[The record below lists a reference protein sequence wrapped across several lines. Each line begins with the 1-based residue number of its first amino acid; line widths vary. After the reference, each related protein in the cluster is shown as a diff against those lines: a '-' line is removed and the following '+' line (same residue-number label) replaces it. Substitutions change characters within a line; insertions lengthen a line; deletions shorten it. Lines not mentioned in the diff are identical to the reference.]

1 MTTYTDG
8 TITIQVCTKYAH
20 LYNKAG
26 SEIGRADMQDGSYM
40 KHMISAGFKE
50 IPKGYPE
57 PKGYTEQI
65 PSPDCINTG
74 P

>member
-1 MTTYTDG
+1 MTIYTDG
-8 TITIQVCTKYAH
+8 KMTIKIGTKYAH
-20 LYNKAG
+20 LYNRAG
-26 SEIGRADMQDGSYM
+26 SEIGQADMQDGSYM
-40 KHMISAGFKE
+40 KHMIAAGFKE
-50 IPKGYPE
+50 V